1 MIESL
6 FLGLSVASILLLIAL
21 GLSITYGTMGI
32 INMAHGELLMIGA
45 YWTVLTRIHLGFSMY
60 LAIPVAFVMATI
72 TGAMIE
78 FFIVRRLYHRLMDT
92 LLATWGVAIILQ
104 QLIRLEFGLAFFGI
118 HIEGLGPGL
127 QNSGMPPSL
136 QGNFLFF
143 GANLPIF
150 RTFVILVSIALFAVT
165 WAIMY
170 KTSLGTQLRA
180 VTRNA
185 SMAAACGVNVKRIN
199 TIAFSYGAGL
209 AGIAGV
215 LLSGFES
222 VKPDMGSSFVV
233 DGFLVVVTGGVQS
246 LFGTLFSSVILGEV
260 RAILAVL
267 WNDVLARAAVF
278 AGVILIILIRPQG
291 LFSLKSR

>member
-6 FLGLSVASILLLIAL
+6 FLGLSVASILLLIAM
-21 GLSITYGTMGI
+21 GLAITYGTMGI

-45 YWTVLTRIHLGFSMY
+45 YWTVLTRIHLGLSMY
-60 LAIPVAFVMATI
+60 FAIPLAFAMALI
-72 TGAMIE
+72 TGALIE
-78 FFIVRRLYHRLMDT
+78 VFIVRRLYNRLLDT
-92 LLATWGVAIILQ
+92 LLATWGVAIVLQ

-127 QNSGMPPSL
+127 QNSGMPPNL
-136 QGNFLFF
+136 QGSFAFL
-143 GANLPIF
+143 GANIPIY
-150 RTFVILVSIALFAVT
+150 RTFVIVVSIVMFAIT
-165 WAIMY
+165 WFIIH

-180 VTRNA
+180 VSRNA
-185 SMAAACGVNVKRIN
+185 AMAAACGVNVKRIN

-209 AGIAGV
+209 AGVAGV

-222 VKPDMGSSFVV
+222 VKPDMGSSFVI

-246 LFGTLFSSVILGEV
+246 LFGTLFSALMLGEI

-267 WNDVLARAAVF
+267 WNDVLAQAAVF
-278 AGVILIILIRPQG
+278 AGVIMIILIRPKG
-291 LFSLKSR
+291 LFAVKSR

>member
-1 MIESL
+1 MIESV

-21 GLSITYGTMGI
+21 GLAITYGAMGI

-45 YWTVLTRIHLGFSMY
+45 YWTVLTRIHLGFDMY
-60 LAIPVAFVMATI
+60 LAIPVAFVMAAL
-72 TGAMIE
+72 TGALIE
-78 FFIVRRLYHRLMDT
+78 YFIVRRLYHRLMDT

-104 QLIRLEFGLAFFGI
+104 QLIRLEFGLVFFGI
-118 HIEGLGPGL
+118 HVEGLGPGL
-127 QNSGMPPSL
+127 QNSGMPAEL
-136 QGNFLFF
+136 QGSFPFL
-143 GANLPIF
+143 GADIPVF
-150 RTFVILVSIALFAVT
+150 RTFVILVSIALFALT
-165 WAIMY
+165 WALMY

-185 SMAAACGVNVKRIN
+185 NMAAACGVNVKRIN

-209 AGIAGV
+209 AGVAGV

-222 VKPDMGSSFVV
+222 VKPDMGASFVV

-246 LFGTLFSSVILGEV
+246 LFGTLFAAGILGEV
-260 RAILAVL
+260 RAILAVI
-267 WNDVLARAAVF
+267 WNDVLAQAAVF

-291 LFSLKSR
+291 LFSKKPR

>member
-1 MIESL
+1 MIESVL
-6 FLGLSVASILLLIAL
+6 LGLSVASILLLIAM
-21 GLSITYGTMGI
+21 GLSITYGAMGV

-45 YWTVLTRIHLGFSMY
+45 YCAVLTRIHLGFDMFM
-60 LAIPVAFVMATI
+60 AIPVAFVIAAG
-72 TGAMIE
+72 TGAIIE
-78 FFIVRRLYHRLMDT
+78 YYVVRRLYSRLMDT
-92 LLATWGVAIILQ
+92 LLATWGIAIILQ

-127 QNSGMPPSL
+127 QNSGMPAIL
-136 QGNFLFF
+136 QGSFLLA
-143 GANLPIF
+143 GVNIPIF
-150 RTFVILVSIALFAVT
+150 RAFVILVAIATFIIT
-165 WAIMY
+165 WLIIH

-199 TIAFSYGAGL
+199 TLAFSYGAGL
-209 AGIAGV
+209 AGVAGV

-222 VKPDMGSSFVV
+222 VKPDMGSSFVI

-246 LFGTLFSSVILGEV
+246 LLGTLFAAGILGEL

-267 WNDVLARAAVF
+267 WNDVLAQAAVF
-278 AGVILIILIRPQG
+278 AGVILIILVRPQG
-291 LFSLKSR
+291 LFFTRSR